1 MLMMKGKICSPIL
14 QFKNYPNSHD
24 SLFST
29 IPSNPQAHTCGQ
41 VIGITE

>member
-1 MLMMKGKICSPIL
+1 MKGKIRPPVL

-29 IPSNPQAHTCGQ
+29 IPSNPQTHTCDQ